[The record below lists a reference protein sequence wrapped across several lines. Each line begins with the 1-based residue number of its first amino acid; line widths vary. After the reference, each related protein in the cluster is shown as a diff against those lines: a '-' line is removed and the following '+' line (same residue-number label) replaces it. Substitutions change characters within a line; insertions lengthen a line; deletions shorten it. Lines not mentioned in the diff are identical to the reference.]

1 MSRTIP
7 VTISLAIAILVIVD
21 ASALAKSAAGRH
33 AQEQVV
39 PIEVTSAGFVP
50 AQIKTKA
57 MQPIKLVVTRTTD
70 RTCVKKIVIKDFG
83 IDKPLP
89 LNQSVEIRLTPSKPG
104 QVRYACG
111 MNMVA
116 GVITVE

>member
-1 MSRTIP
+1 MFRSIL
-7 VTISLAIAILVIVD
+7 VTISIAIAVLVIAD
-21 ASALAKSAAGRH
+21 ASALAKSTAGKH
-33 AQEQVV
+33 AQEQVFPV
-39 PIEVTSAGFVP
+39 EVTSAGFVP

-57 MQPIKLVVTRTTD
+57 THPIRLVVTRTTD
-70 RTCVKKIVIKDFG
+70 RTCVKEIVIKDFG

-89 LNQSVEIRLTPSKPG
+89 LNQPVEITLTPSKTG

>member
-1 MSRTIP
+1 MFRT
-7 VTISLAIAILVIVD
+7 VLVAISLAIAIMVVAD

-57 MQPIKLVVTRTTD
+57 RQPMKLVVTRITD
-70 RTCVKKIVIKDFG
+70 QTCIKEIVIKDFG

-89 LNQSVEIRLTPSKPG
+89 LNQPVEITLTPSKPG
-104 QVRYACG
+104 QLRHACG
-111 MNMVA
+111 MSQL
-116 GVITVE
+116 